1 MVVSV
6 FALANAGVRL
16 SGIDLADA
24 LASSVA
30 LGVSIGTL
38 AGKTVGISLF
48 AYLAVRLGIG
58 KLPADTSW
66 GQILGLGVLGAI
78 GFTVSLFIT
87 GLAFNDPVL
96 SDLSKIGGRSFPS
109 L

>member
-1 MVVSV
+1 MDFVCGGARFRSGQRRRPIVGHRPCRCPG
-6 FALANAGVRL
+6 LVRSSRREYRNLGRKDRRYL
-16 SGIDLADA
+16 SFCLPGC
-24 LASSVA
+24 SS
-30 LGVSIGTL
+30 G
-38 AGKTVGISLF
+38 
-48 AYLAVRLGIG
+48 YRH
-58 KLPADTSW
+58 W